1 LIASITNPSPR
12 LKFFHGQALSRR
24 GARSDGRLHHRF
36 AYLHFAFQTLGQ
48 RQDFIWSLEMA
59 PYGQVVIGPPGAGKS
74 TYCNGMN
81 QFLNSIGRN
90 SLIINLDPANDRLPY
105 DCTLDIRDVI
115 TLEEIMNDEDLKLG
129 PNGGLMHCLE
139 IFQESIDFFI
149 EKIREL
155 IKLSMDGNSA
165 YVIFDC
171 PGQTELFTVSP
182 IFKEI
187 FLKLV
192 KELDFRLCVVSLVDS
207 MNLTI
212 PSHWIS
218 SLLLTLR
225 SMLQLDLPQINVVS
239 KIDLLSGY
247 VQSDK
252 MNRAEQKKRQRS
264 TSTDEDHGDDDFE
277 GGLPFKLQYYTEVD
291 DLHYLTPYI
300 KNENNQRSNAW
311 FNEKYSKLTE
321 AISDLIDDFGLIS
334 YNVLAIE
341 DKTSMINLLSLIDKA
356 NGYCFGTNELGGDSI
371 WTDAIRQSGMGFME
385 DIDIQERW
393 IDEKDRWDELENEK
407 HKELIEYY
415 KQQGKQ
421 LDEETEWEESLRQWE
436 SNNKKEIKK

>member
-1 LIASITNPSPR
+1 
-12 LKFFHGQALSRR
+12 
-24 GARSDGRLHHRF
+24 
-36 AYLHFAFQTLGQ
+36 
-48 RQDFIWSLEMA
+48 MA
-59 PYGQVVIGPPGAGKS
+59 PYGQVVIGPPGSGKS

-115 TLEEIMNDEDLKLG
+115 TLEEIMDDEALRLG

-149 EKIREL
+149 DKIREL
-155 IKLSMDGNSA
+155 IKLSIDGTST
-165 YVIFDC
+165 YIIFDC

-182 IFKEI
+182 VFKEI
-187 FLKLV
+187 FQKLI
-192 KELDFRLCVVSLVDS
+192 KILDFRLCVISLVDS
-207 MNLTI
+207 INLTI
-212 PSHWIS
+212 PSNWIS

-225 SMLQLDLPQINVVS
+225 SMLQLDLPQINVIS
-239 KIDLLSGY
+239 KIDLLNGY
-247 VQSDK
+247 IQSDK
-252 MNRAEQKKRQRS
+252 LSRIEQRKRKMNIKDNTE
-264 TSTDEDHGDDDFE
+264 DEKEEEKDEANDYFE

-300 KNENNQRSNAW
+300 KSENNQRSHRW

-321 AISDLIDDFGLIS
+321 SIAELIEDFGLLS

-371 WTDAIRQSGMGFME
+371 WTDAVRQSGMGFME

-393 IDEKDRWDELENEK
+393 IDEKDKWDELEAEK

-415 KQQGKQ
+415 KEHEKPF
-421 LDEETEWEESLRQWE
+421 DEESEWEEALREWE
-436 SNNKKEIKK
+436 SNNKKSFAK

>member
-1 LIASITNPSPR
+1 MP
-12 LKFFHGQALSRR
+12 
-24 GARSDGRLHHRF
+24 
-36 AYLHFAFQTLGQ
+36 
-48 RQDFIWSLEMA
+48 
-59 PYGQVVIGPPGAGKS
+59 PYGQIVIGPPGSGKS

-115 TLEEIMNDEDLKLG
+115 TLEEIMNDEKLG

-139 IFQESIDFFI
+139 IFDESIEFFI

-155 IKLSMDGNSA
+155 IKLSLDGQST

-171 PGQTELFTVSP
+171 PGQTELFTNSDVFKS
-182 IFKEI
+182 IFQ
-187 FLKLV
+187 KLI

-207 MNLTI
+207 INLTI
-212 PSHWIS
+212 PSHWIAF
-218 SLLLTLR
+218 LLLTLR
-225 SMLQLDLPQINVVS
+225 SMLQLDLPQINIIS
-239 KIDLLSGY
+239 KIDLLNGY

-252 MNRAEQKKRQRS
+252 LNRIEEKKRKS
-264 TSTDEDHGDDDFE
+264 NIINNEDDCNEEHTHNHENHENHEDDDDV
-277 GGLPFKLQYYTEVD
+277 GGLPFKLQYYTDVE

-300 KNENNQRSNAW
+300 NKENNQRSHAW
-311 FNEKYSKLTE
+311 FNKKYSKLTE
-321 AISDLIDDFGLIS
+321 SIADLIDDFGLLS
-334 YNVLAIE
+334 FNVLAIE

-371 WTDAIRQSGMGFME
+371 WTDAVRQSGMGFME

-393 IDEKDRWDELENEK
+393 IDEKDRWDALEEEK
-407 HKELIEYY
+407 HKELLEYY
-415 KQQGKQ
+415 EKHEKPF
-421 LDEETEWEESLRQWE
+421 DPEAEWEESLREWE
-436 SNNKKEIKK
+436 AKNKKSFTK

>member
-1 LIASITNPSPR
+1 
-12 LKFFHGQALSRR
+12 
-24 GARSDGRLHHRF
+24 
-36 AYLHFAFQTLGQ
+36 
-48 RQDFIWSLEMA
+48 MA
-59 PYGQVVIGPPGAGKS
+59 PYGQVVIGPPGSGKS

-115 TLEEIMNDEDLKLG
+115 TLEEIMSDEQLG

-139 IFQESIDFFI
+139 IFEESIDFFLD
-149 EKIREL
+149 KIREL
-155 IKLSMDGNSA
+155 IKLSLDGQST

-171 PGQTELFTVSP
+171 PGQTELFTNSP
-182 IFKEI
+182 VFKSILE
-187 FLKLV
+187 KLV
-192 KELDFRLCVVSLVDS
+192 KELDFRLCVVSLIDS

-225 SMLQLDLPQINVVS
+225 SMLQLDLPQVNVIS
-239 KIDLLSGY
+239 KIDLLNGY

-252 MNRAEQKKRQRS
+252 LSKVEQQKRKLHS
-264 TSTDEDHGDDDFE
+264 DNDEPTEEGINDE
-277 GGLPFKLQYYTEVD
+277 GGLPFKLQYYTDVE
-291 DLHYLTPYI
+291 DLHYLIPYI
-300 KNENNQRSNAW
+300 KRENNQRSHAW

-321 AISDLIDDFGLIS
+321 SIADLIEDFGLLS

-371 WTDAIRQSGMGFME
+371 WTDAVRQSGMGFME

-393 IDEKDRWDELENEK
+393 IDEKDRWDALEEEKRKELLDYYEK
-407 HKELIEYY
+407 HEKPFDPES
-415 KQQGKQ
+415 
-421 LDEETEWEESLRQWE
+421 EWEEALKDWE
-436 SNNKKEIKK
+436 RNNKKSFAK